1 MFQGAGH
8 PGSYTEID
16 CKLPDS
22 CDKVLRSLSKLR
34 GPLAGCHTVSG
45 AAWPGFYGDCRLPD
59 GCDNVPW
66 SSSKLRGP
74 LAGCH
79 AVSGAAWPGFYGD
92 CRLPDGCDNVPWS
105 SSKLRGPLAGC
116 HAVSEAAWPG
126 FYGDCR
132 LPDDNALWS
141 LLRLRGSSWRA
152 ASVRGLAGLP
162 PLSRLSSCSATS
174 LD

>member
-1 MFQGAGH
+1 METACRLPDDETQWSLLRQTVSCWRAVTVFQGAGH

-79 AVSGAAWPGFYGD
+79 AVS
-92 CRLPDGCDNVPWS
+92 
-105 SSKLRGPLAGC
+105 
-116 HAVSEAAWPG
+116 EAAWPG

-132 LPDDNALWS
+132 LPDDKALWS